1 MNRRKMLVSS
11 AAPALFGFVVML
23 SNGALAQSAKDIV
36 GTYTVAS
43 FWNVQGDKRTEL
55 YGPHPK
61 GLMRLDASGRYVVV
75 LMRPDLPKFA
85 SNNRTTGTAEEYK
98 AIAMGAFVH
107 LGTYT
112 VADGHIIFHLENTTY
127 PNWDGE
133 VQKRKLTVTG
143 DELKYEVQPSSH
155 LRLVRMRGKA
165 APGRQAL
172 LAGDAWRASQELL
185 AQSSAAPRLSLSAG
199 NA

>member
-75 LMRPDLPKFA
+75 LMRPDLPKFV

-143 DELKYEVQPSSH
+143 DELKYEVSSTMGGTSTVVWK
-155 LRLVRMRGKA
+155 RI
-165 APGRQAL
+165 Q
-172 LAGDAWRASQELL
+172 
-185 AQSSAAPRLSLSAG
+185 
-199 NA
+199 

>member
-1 MNRRKMLVSS
+1 MLDRDLAARSNVMNRRKMLVIST
-11 AAPALFGFVVML
+11 APALFGFVVTL

-43 FWNVQGDKRTEL
+43 FWNVQGDKKTEL
-55 YGPHPK
+55 YGSHPK

-98 AIAMGAFVH
+98 AVAMGSFVH

-112 VADGHIIFHLENTTY
+112 VVDGHIIFHLENTTY

-143 DELKYEVQPSSH
+143 DELKYEVSSTMGGTSTVVWK
-155 LRLVRMRGKA
+155 RI
-165 APGRQAL
+165 Q
-172 LAGDAWRASQELL
+172 
-185 AQSSAAPRLSLSAG
+185 
-199 NA
+199 

>member
-1 MNRRKMLVSS
+1 MNRRRMLVISTAS
-11 AAPALFGFVVML
+11 TLVGGVML
-23 SNGALAQSAKDIV
+23 STGALAQSAKDIV

-85 SNNRTTGTAEEYK
+85 SNNRTTGTAEEYR
-98 AIAMGAFVH
+98 AVAMGSFVH

-112 VADGHIIFHLENTTY
+112 VAEGHIIFRLENATY

-133 VQKRKLTVTG
+133 VQKRKVTVAG
-143 DELKYEVQPSSH
+143 DELKYEVSSTMGGTSTVVWK
-155 LRLVRMRGKA
+155 RI
-165 APGRQAL
+165 Q
-172 LAGDAWRASQELL
+172 
-185 AQSSAAPRLSLSAG
+185 
-199 NA
+199 

>member
-1 MNRRKMLVSS
+1 MNRRKMLVIP
-11 AAPALFGFVVML
+11 AAAALFVFVVML
-23 SNGALAQSAKDIV
+23 SNAALAQSAKDIV

-55 YGPHPK
+55 YGPRPK
-61 GLMRLDASGRYVVV
+61 GLMRLDASGRYMVV

-85 SNNRTTGTAEEYK
+85 SNNRTTGTSEEYK
-98 AIAMGAFVH
+98 AVALGSFVH

-112 VADGHIIFHLENTTY
+112 VADRHIIFHLENTTY

-143 DELKYEVQPSSH
+143 DELKYEVSSTMGGTSTVVWK
-155 LRLVRMRGKA
+155 RV
-165 APGRQAL
+165 Q
-172 LAGDAWRASQELL
+172 
-185 AQSSAAPRLSLSAG
+185 
-199 NA
+199 